1 MDNFKKWVALLKEN
15 GLLCDMYSE
24 KVDNA
29 KSKLELVRCCL
40 DANGVDFL
48 QEMQSAGF
56 PLPYEVVCSV
66 FRSYINGRYVAEF
79 KNDKGNGYT
88 SCVYCCFSDFADIHI
103 ETTITTI
110 LGCKSNI
117 WVSENDFVR
126 LVIDKNCELAIHV
139 PDSSR
144 CIIDYWDGAKVVVYG
159 DMSKVTMNKH

>member
-1 MDNFKKWVALLKEN
+1 MDFKSWLNKVIETGNLCNEYKDKAL
-15 GLLCDMYSE
+15 
-24 KVDNA
+24 NA
-29 KSKLELVRCCL
+29 KSKASLMQLCL
-40 DANGVDFL
+40 DSNGSCYL
-48 QEMQSAGF
+48 CEMDAKGL
-56 PLPYEVVCSV
+56 PLSYETITTS
-66 FRSYINGRYVAEF
+66 FRSYINGRYIAEY
-79 KNDKGNGYT
+79 KNEKGNGYT
-88 SCVYCCFSDFADIHI
+88 SCIYCCFSDSVDIHI

-126 LVIDKNCELAIHV
+126 LVVDKNCELAIHV